1 MDRILIVDDSVDF
14 AKFLEELL
22 KREGYDT
29 VVAHNGNE
37 AIKYFDES
45 HSFDLV
51 ITDVIMPEMDGMG
64 LVNHLDAGGI
74 VLPIIVISGGGV
86 TLKSE
91 EALKFFES
99 RAAAVF
105 SKPLDYQ
112 KFLRTLAELLQRGE

>member
-1 MDRILIVDDSVDF
+1 MKKILIVDDSVDF
-14 AKFLEELL
+14 SEFLRELL
-22 KREGYDT
+22 KREGYDS
-29 VVAHNGNE
+29 VIAYNGKQ
-37 AIKYFDES
+37 AIEHFKTP
-45 HSFDLV
+45 HTFDLV

-64 LVNHLDAGGI
+64 LVNYLDTQNI
-74 VLPIIVISGGGV
+74 VVPLIVISGGGV

-112 KFLRTLAELLQRGE
+112 KLLSVLAEL